1 MRGGSQVSVNCCS
14 ETFDCTSAKLFAL
27 TLTEKLLLI
36 PDENH
41 CSIRVRGIERVA
53 GKAG

>member
-1 MRGGSQVSVNCCS
+1 MRGGLQVSVNCHWG
-14 ETFDCTSAKLFAL
+14 TFNGFSAKLLAL

-36 PDENH
+36 PDANL
-41 CSIRVRGIERVA
+41 CSIRVRWIERVA